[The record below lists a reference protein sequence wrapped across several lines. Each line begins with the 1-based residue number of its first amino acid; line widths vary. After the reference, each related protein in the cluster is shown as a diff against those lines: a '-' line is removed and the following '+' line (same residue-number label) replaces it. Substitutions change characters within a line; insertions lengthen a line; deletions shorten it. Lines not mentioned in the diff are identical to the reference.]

1 MKDIEKDFKL
11 NRLDEKQIFRIT
23 EINEGAK
30 HLAAMIETACP
41 EGRESALAY
50 TKLEECVMWARAA
63 IAKEVNK

>member
-11 NRLDEKQIFRIT
+11 NRLDEKQIFRIA

-30 HLAAMIETACP
+30 SLAAIIEMACP

-63 IAKEVNK
+63 IAKER